1 MTDLIKIVEEE
12 QIKLTIYVPTL
23 VLRQVFFFYIV
34 LSMNACNVH
43 LTFEIHY
50 AEFQLVIFLFAPDLN
65 SLHGQHTKVQK
76 HCTNQC
82 SMQSGNTMEASG
94 EGKSGSVTGSEHSR
108 I

>member
-12 QIKLTIYVPTL
+12 QIKLTIYVPKL
-23 VLRQVFFFYIV
+23 VLDGVFFIV
-34 LSMNACNVH
+34 LSMNTCSVQ
-43 LTFEIHY
+43 LMFEIHH
-50 AEFQLVIFLFAPDLN
+50 AKFQLVIFDLN
-65 SLHGQHTKVQK
+65 SLHDQHTKVQK

-82 SMQSGNTMEASG
+82 SMQSGNTIEASG